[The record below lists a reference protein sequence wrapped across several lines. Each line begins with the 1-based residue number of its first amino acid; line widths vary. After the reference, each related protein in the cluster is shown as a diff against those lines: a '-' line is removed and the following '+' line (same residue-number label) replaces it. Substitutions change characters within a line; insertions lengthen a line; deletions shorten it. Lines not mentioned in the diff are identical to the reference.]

1 MKKQYQLTYADGY
14 DMTVEVDH
22 SILTDEK
29 AHELNNFWS
38 GAQDR
43 IDRRRGDIIET
54 VLTMLCVEFMQ
65 LSVEHLDPE
74 AAFNNGEVEGWPP
87 LDGSWGIKLVHYE
100 PFEFESALVDV
111 MELP

>member
-38 GAQDR
+38 GAEDR
-43 IDRRRGDIIET
+43 VFEHGSALLA
-54 VLTMLCVEFMQ
+54 VLTMLCVEFMA
-65 LSVEHLDPE
+65 LSVERMDPE
-74 AAFNNGEVEGWPP
+74 AAFNSGEVEGWPP
-87 LDGSWGIKLVHYE
+87 LDGSWGIKLVDYE

-111 MELP
+111 MELTA